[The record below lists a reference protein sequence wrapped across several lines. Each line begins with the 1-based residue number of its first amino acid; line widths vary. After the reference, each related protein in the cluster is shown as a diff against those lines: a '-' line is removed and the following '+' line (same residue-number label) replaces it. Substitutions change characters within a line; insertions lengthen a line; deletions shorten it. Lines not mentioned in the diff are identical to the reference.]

1 MRTTMLSA
9 LIVALVSGLAI
20 GSQSTLTNWSG
31 RFIGPLRTG
40 LLVNFSGGLLAA
52 LLLLLLALRRQGTP
66 VAALTPGTGLV
77 VLAAGALGIGIIAGI
92 AYALPQVGIA
102 AGLAALIS
110 GQMFL
115 AVLVDSLGWGGMG
128 VIPLQPVRLLGLALL
143 LAGTWLILP
152 RAT

>member
-1 MRTTMLSA
+1 MVPA
-9 LIVALVSGLAI
+9 LIIALLSGLAI

-31 RFIGPLRTG
+31 RLIGPLRTG

-52 LLLLLLALRRQGTP
+52 VLLAVLALRRSATP
-66 VAALTPGTGLV
+66 AALTPGIGLV
-77 VLAAGALGIGIIAGI
+77 VLAAGTLGIGIIAGI

-102 AGLAALIS
+102 AGLAAIIS

-115 AVLVDSLGWGGMG
+115 AVLVDSFGWGGG
-128 VIPLQPVRLLGLALL
+128 GAIPLQPARLLGLALL